1 MQDWREAFLR
11 KRNTGEIYP
20 RPFPL
25 PLPLTPLVGRERE
38 VKEVVHLLCRPEVR
52 LLTLTGTGGVGK
64 TRVALAVAP
73 LVRERFAD
81 GIFFVPLAAVTP
93 ASLVL
98 PFIAQTL
105 GLLEAEQG
113 SAQRDPLNALGTALR
128 EQDVLLLLDNVEHI
142 LAVASDL
149 VALLAACPALHLLVT
164 SRTSLRVSGTY
175 EFLIP
180 PLPVPDLTQLPTDTA
195 ALFQIASVRLF
206 VERAQALNPTFA
218 LTAVNAKSIAEVCVH
233 LDGLPL
239 ALELA
244 AAWIKVL
251 SPQAL
256 LSRLTQDLAIL
267 TGGPRDL
274 PARQQTLHAT
284 IQWSYDLLP
293 PEDQLL
299 FRRLAVF
306 VGGFTLEAVESI
318 AQPTGEASSWV
329 LDGVASLL
337 DHHLLQRI
345 ERPMHEGETP
355 RYQLLETIREFA
367 LEALRASGEYA
378 RLQRA
383 HAISFLEVA
392 EQAAPHLVRA
402 EQRQWI
408 ERLELDWAN
417 LHAALSWALE
427 QREWDMALRL
437 CAALWQFWVS
447 RFLQEGRLLLAQTLS
462 ATEALSIPLRV
473 ILLYA
478 AGNLAWLQGDYRT
491 TQRYWQA
498 SSTLAEHVKEPES
511 SAYALLGRGM
521 AAVVTRD
528 VLTAQTAFAEALT
541 FFEAR
546 GKIRS
551 EALVYWG
558 MGHLA
563 QIEGDERRARALLE
577 ESVARYQAAGDLA
590 GTSFAL
596 FFLARALYRAGA
608 YVQARGRVEECL
620 SLSRTLG
627 NPLGMAN
634 SWSLLGLLALR
645 EDETEIAEGCLKE
658 SLRLFREVGLQRGRV
673 RSLLLFAHAMA
684 LRGEA
689 VGARARYEEGLALAL
704 ELGERELIA
713 VGVNGMGLI
722 AALEGQHTWAAV
734 LWGAAEAL
742 PQSQSVAVPPH
753 LLRRI
758 QAEVRAQLG
767 ETAFEKAREEGRT
780 LSIEQALAQQGHL
793 PTTLSGAHR
802 QRRARPLSPYPAG
815 LSAREVE
822 VLRLVAQ
829 GHTDAQIAE
838 QLVISRRTVTTHL
851 TSVYNKLA
859 VNSRAAATRFATEQQ
874 LV

>member
-1 MQDWREAFLR
+1 MQEWREAFSR
-11 KRNTGEIYP
+11 KLNRGDIP
-20 RPFPL
+20 HRPFPL
-25 PLPLTPLVGRERE
+25 PVPLTPLVGRERE
-38 VKEVVHLLCRPEVR
+38 VEEVAHLLCRPEVR

-64 TRVALAVAP
+64 TRVALAVAQQ
-73 LVRERFAD
+73 VRERFVD

-93 ASLVL
+93 ASFVL

-105 GLLEAEQG
+105 GFLEVDQG
-113 SAQRDPLNALGTALR
+113 SAQRDPLDALSTALR

-142 LAVASDL
+142 ITVASEL

-175 EFLIP
+175 EALIR

-195 ALFQIASVRLF
+195 SLLQIDSVQLF
-206 VERAQALNPTFA
+206 VDRAQALYPPFA
-218 LTAVNAKSIAEVCVH
+218 LTAANAASIAAVCVH

-251 SPQAL
+251 PPQVL
-256 LSRLTQDLAIL
+256 LSRLKQDLAIL
-267 TGGPRDL
+267 TGGSRDL

-293 PEDQLL
+293 PKDQQL
-299 FRRLAVF
+299 FRRLSVF

-318 AQPTGEASSWV
+318 SQPPDASSTRV
-329 LDGVASLL
+329 LDGIAALL
-337 DHHLLQRI
+337 DHHLLQRV
-345 ERPMHEGETP
+345 ERPVNDGETP
-355 RYQLLETIREFA
+355 RFQLLETIREFA

-378 RLQRA
+378 LLQRA
-383 HAISFLEVA
+383 HATSFLEVA

-408 ERLELDWAN
+408 ERLEYDWAN
-417 LHAALSWALE
+417 LRAALSWALQ
-427 QREWDMALRL
+427 QREWVMALRL
-437 CAALWQFWVS
+437 CAALWQFWVN
-447 RFLQEGRLLLAQTLS
+447 RFLQEGRILLEQTLS

-473 ILLYA
+473 TLLYA
-478 AGNLAWLQGDYRT
+478 AGNLAWLQGDYRQ
-491 TQRYWQA
+491 TQRYWHA
-498 SSTLAEHVKEPES
+498 TFALAERVGEPES
-511 SAYALLGRGM
+511 RAYALLGRGM
-521 AAVVTRD
+521 AAVVARD
-528 VLTAQTAFAEALT
+528 VLTAQAAFAEALS
-541 FFEAR
+541 FFEAH
-546 GKIRS
+546 GKTRS

-563 QIEGDERRARALLE
+563 QVVGDERRARALLE
-577 ESVARYQAAGDLA
+577 ESVVRYQKAEDLA
-590 GTSFAL
+590 GTCFAL

-608 YVQARGRVEECL
+608 HVQARGRVEESL

-634 SWSLLGLLALR
+634 SWSLLGLLALQ
-645 EDETEIAEGCLKE
+645 EGEAEIAEGCLKE

-689 VGARARYEEGLALAL
+689 VGARARYEEGLVLAL
-704 ELGERELIA
+704 ELGERELSA
-713 VGVNGMGLI
+713 VGVTGIGLI
-722 AALEGQHTWAAV
+722 AALEGQLTWAAL

-742 PQSQSVAVPPH
+742 PQSQSIAVPPH
-753 LLRRI
+753 LLQRI
-758 QAEVRAQLG
+758 QTEVRAWLG
-767 ETAFEKAREEGRT
+767 ERAFEKAREEGRN
-780 LSIEQALAQQGHL
+780 LSIEQALAQQEHL
-793 PTTLSGAHR
+793 SRPLSGAHR
-802 QRRARPLSPYPAG
+802 QRRASSLSPYPAG

-829 GHTDAQIAE
+829 GHTDVQIAE

-859 VNSRAAATRFATEQQ
+859 VNSRAAATRFATEQH